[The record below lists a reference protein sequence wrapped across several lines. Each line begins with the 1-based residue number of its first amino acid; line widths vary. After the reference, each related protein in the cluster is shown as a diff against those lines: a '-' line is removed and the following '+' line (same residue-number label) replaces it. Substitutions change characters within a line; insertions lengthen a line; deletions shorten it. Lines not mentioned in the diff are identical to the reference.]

1 MYWIVNNDYNHLG
14 PYSWIT
20 QTHMDFVAGGVSLQ
34 DDHAPYTNG
43 PLVVPYDSWF
53 QMRADYDLTAGCKVL
68 RVWSPQTMAQPMI
81 VATGP
86 VYVPAWTANP
96 VLAIDNLDLYT
107 TGGTYYVDD
116 VSLVRLAPNGASL
129 YQVDNP
135 LSSLTCNGVFGTA
148 CLPGASSVLVG
159 SNGSFNWASTLF
171 TPFDT
176 AAMFEPAYP
185 AAFVTPGNSIV
196 NINLASPTLIWVNTL
211 TSVVS
216 LQGFP
221 VPGFSFPFV
230 PTAGGVTLT
239 GQMIILDPAVV
250 DSFRLSQPA
259 TLIVP

>member
-1 MYWIVNNDYNHLG
+1 
-14 PYSWIT
+14 
-20 QTHMDFVAGGVSLQ
+20 
-34 DDHAPYTNG
+34 
-43 PLVVPYDSWF
+43 
-53 QMRADYDLTAGCKVL
+53 
-68 RVWSPQTMAQPMI
+68 
-81 VATGP
+81 
-86 VYVPAWTANP
+86 
-96 VLAIDNLDLYT
+96 
-107 TGGTYYVDD
+107 
-116 VSLVRLAPNGASL
+116 
-129 YQVDNP
+129 
-135 LSSLTCNGVFGTA
+135 
-148 CLPGASSVLVG
+148 VG